1 MAVEKKA
8 KTVEAKKAAQKKAE
22 SSGNAEKKQAAKST
36 GPATKTKRTG
46 PKRSKE
52 TKKLQEKIRQ
62 KRRLLFKGRFG
73 NRSIRRVANKKWQK
87 WRKPRGIDNIRDI
100 ENGPIPKTGY
110 GTDRRIRHLHP
121 SGYAEILVANEKD
134 IERLSAGQ
142 EIALRIS
149 GTVGKKKREQITKK
163 AKEKNLLL
171 LN

>member
-8 KTVEAKKAAQKKAE
+8 KPVEAKKDGKKKPEAAGSAGKKEAHTPAE
-22 SSGNAEKKQAAKST
+22 
-36 GPATKTKRTG
+36 PATKTKRTG

-87 WRKPRGIDNIRDI
+87 WRKPRGIDNIRDM

-110 GTDRRIRHLHP
+110 GTDRKIRHLHP
-121 SGYAEILVANEKD
+121 SGYAEKMVFNEKD
-134 IERLSAGQ
+134 IEALSAGQ